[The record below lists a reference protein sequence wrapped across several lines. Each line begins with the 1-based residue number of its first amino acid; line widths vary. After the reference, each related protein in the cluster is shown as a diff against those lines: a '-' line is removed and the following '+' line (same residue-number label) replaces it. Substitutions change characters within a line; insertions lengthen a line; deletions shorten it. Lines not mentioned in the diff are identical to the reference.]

1 MKGPRSR
8 EQDVGRRHDAEGAN
22 GRTDLHGRHGE
33 RNGGD
38 NGDRDREASP
48 RRRISGSVA
57 VVSAKTHLAELT
69 GQRCESVSALNPTRD
84 GWRVVVEV
92 LELERI
98 PRTTDILAS
107 YVVDLDQQGE
117 LLGYERAHRYYRN
130 DVDGDQ

>member
-8 EQDVGRRHDAEGAN
+8 EEDVGRRHDAEGAN
-22 GRTDLHGRHGE
+22 GRTDLHGRRGADQD
-33 RNGGD
+33 RDNGG
-38 NGDRDREASP
+38 GEPEARHG
-48 RRRISGSVA
+48 RRVSGSVA

-130 DVDGDQ
+130 DVDGD